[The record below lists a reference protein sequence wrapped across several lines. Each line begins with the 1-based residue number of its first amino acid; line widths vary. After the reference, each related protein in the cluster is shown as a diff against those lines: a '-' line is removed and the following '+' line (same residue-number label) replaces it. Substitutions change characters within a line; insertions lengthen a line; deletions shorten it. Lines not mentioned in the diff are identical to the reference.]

1 MTAQNAIPEQ
11 TGKSSDD
18 RATTFQAVQG
28 APEHYS
34 GEALLITAYAALWLI
49 VFAFVVLAWRKQ
61 NRINARLDALEREID
76 KADAKSRP

>member
-1 MTAQNAIPEQ
+1 MSTQTSTPEPSAHP
-11 TGKSSDD
+11 TDD

-34 GEALLITAYAALWLI
+34 GEVLLVTAYAVLWLI
-49 VFAFVVLAWRKQ
+49 VFAFVVLAWRRQ

-76 KADAKSRP
+76 KADAKSRT

>member
-1 MTAQNAIPEQ
+1 MSTQAAVSEP
-11 TGKSSDD
+11 TTKPSDD

-34 GEALLITAYAALWLI
+34 GEVLLVTAYALLWLI
-49 VFAFVVLAWRKQ
+49 VFVFVVLAWRRQ

-76 KADAKSRP
+76 KADAKGRK